1 MFKKRLRKFDRA
13 QPNLTSLIDTVFILL
28 IFFLMTTTF
37 NKQAVL
43 QIDLP
48 EVKGSTSQPQNP
60 IRLLINERGECAINS
75 WEKKLINNRLE
86 TITRALQ
93 AEVGNRKDVPI
104 LISADANAPHQA
116 VMKMMEAV
124 RELGFFRLSFEAQQI
139 SE

>member
-1 MFKKRLRKFDRA
+1 
-13 QPNLTSLIDTVFILL
+13 
-28 IFFLMTTTF
+28 MTTTF